1 MDVNVVEPE
10 KTTTRSDSSEHG
22 TDVYRPHAR
31 TYDENQ
37 HVSLFNVFVVF
48 FLLSKSSRRM
58 DQHLT

>member
-10 KTTTRSDSSEHG
+10 KTTTRSDSSKHG

-31 TYDENQ
+31 TCDENQ
-37 HVSLFNVFVVF
+37 HVSLFNVFVF

-58 DQHLT
+58 DQHLS